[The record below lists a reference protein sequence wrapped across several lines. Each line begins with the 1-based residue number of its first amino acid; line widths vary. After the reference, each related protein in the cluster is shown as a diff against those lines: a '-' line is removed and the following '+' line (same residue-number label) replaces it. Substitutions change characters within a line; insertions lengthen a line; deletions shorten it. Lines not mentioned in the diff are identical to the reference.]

1 MLIFTFYICF
11 FTYLLIIYVFSD
23 LNITLANGD
32 VPAHKFVLSSRSDKW
47 GVPDLT
53 EVIYLGI
60 YYLEY
65 IVYNNS
71 LIIFL
76 YYLDWTT
83 LPLDVG
89 KALLKWIYTDQV
101 DFSKGDGF
109 VLSLMKTADTFVLD
123 DLVNK

>member
-1 MLIFTFYICF
+1 MYII
-11 FTYLLIIYVFSD
+11 IIYIPTDFEIYNFSD
-23 LNITLANGD
+23 LNIALANGD

-53 EVIYLGI
+53 KVDDLGTI
-60 YYLEY
+60 IIQHALY
-65 IVYNNS
+65 INDNLFYF
-71 LIIFL
+71 IFKL
-76 YYLDWTT
+76 HLDWTT

-101 DFSKGDGF
+101 DFSKGDSF
-109 VLSLMKTADTFVLD
+109 TLSLMKTADTFILD

>member
-76 YYLDWTT
+76 HYLDWTT